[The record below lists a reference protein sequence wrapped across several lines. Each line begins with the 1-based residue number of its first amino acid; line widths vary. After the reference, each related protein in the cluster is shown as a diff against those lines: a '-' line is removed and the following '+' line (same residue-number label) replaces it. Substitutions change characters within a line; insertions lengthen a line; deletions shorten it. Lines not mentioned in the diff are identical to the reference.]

1 LKPGITPSNRMVLKS
16 SLAIV
21 FLALLGLPLYLE
33 RLSHETGE
41 GLPEPSREEA
51 LKLFDFYLDE
61 VSGQAGINFTHQSP
75 VLDPAFRPI
84 LPEIAS
90 MGASVSV
97 CDFDR
102 DGWNDLYVT
111 SSRYGSQNALY
122 HNQQDGTFQEV
133 GGSYGLADLNRKG
146 TGVSMGAVWADFD
159 NDGFEDVFIYK
170 WGRPELF
177 RNQEGRGFVSV
188 TGTSGLP
195 DWINANAAIWLDYN
209 SDGLVDLFIGGYFPE
224 DLDLWNLEHTAV
236 LTESFEYAMN
246 GGRNY
251 LFQNQGE
258 GVFED
263 VTHEVGLTSTRWTL
277 AAGSVDVNRDGYPE
291 LIVANDYGIDEF
303 YLNRQGEFFVEQG
316 SETSIGFSPKSGMN
330 VSIGDIHNQG
340 RFGFYISNI
349 TEEGVLLQGN
359 NFWVPKL
366 DQGKLS
372 YQNQARVTGIEAG
385 GWSYGAQ
392 FGDLNND
399 GHLDLYLANGF
410 ISGKKGT
417 NYWYDY
423 SKVTGGNRS
432 IISDVRNW
440 PALEGRS
447 HSGYQRNKVWLNTG
461 SGFMYDVSEK
471 VAGPRTHDSRSVAMV
486 DLWNR
491 GVLDVVVACQDDR
504 LLVYKNH
511 AHPDNNWIDFELK
524 GTAGNKS
531 AIGAIVKVYWE
542 GQEQAQVI
550 TGGIGF
556 SSQNQR
562 RLHFGLGKHN
572 RVDKVEILWP
582 GGRTQMIEQ
591 PELRKVHT
599 IIEN

>member
-1 LKPGITPSNRMVLKS
+1 
-16 SLAIV
+16 
-21 FLALLGLPLYLE
+21 LY
-33 RLSHETGE
+33 
-41 GLPEPSREEA
+41 
-51 LKLFDFYLDE
+51 
-61 VSGQAGINFTHQSP
+61 
-75 VLDPAFRPI
+75 
-84 LPEIAS
+84 
-90 MGASVSV
+90 
-97 CDFDR
+97 
-102 DGWNDLYVT
+102 
-111 SSRYGSQNALY
+111 
-122 HNQQDGTFQEV
+122 
-133 GGSYGLADLNRKG
+133 
-146 TGVSMGAVWADFD
+146 
-159 NDGFEDVFIYK
+159 
-170 WGRPELF
+170 

-188 TGTSGLP
+188 TGASGLP

-209 SDGLVDLFIGGYFPE
+209 SDGWVDLFIGGYFPE

-251 LFQNQGE
+251 LFQNQGG

-263 VTHEVGLTSTRWTL
+263 VTDQVGLTSTRWTL
-277 AAGSVDVNRDGYPE
+277 AAGAVDVNRDGYPE

-303 YLNRQGEFFVEQG
+303 YLNRQGESFVEQG
-316 SETSIGFSPKSGMN
+316 SESSIGFSPKSGMN
-330 VSIGDIHNQG
+330 VSIGDIYNKG

-359 NFWVPKL
+359 NFWVPKW
-366 DQGKLS
+366 DQEKLS
-372 YQNQARVTGIEAG
+372 YQNLARVTGIEAG

-440 PALEGRS
+440 PAMEGRS
-447 HSGYQRNKVWLNTG
+447 HSGYQRNKVWINSG

-471 VAGPRTHDSRSVAMV
+471 VAGPQTHDSRSVALV

-491 GVLDVVVACQDDR
+491 GVLDVVVASQGEK

-511 AHPDNNWIDFELK
+511 THPENNWIGFELN
-524 GTAGNKS
+524 GTRANTS
-531 AIGAIVKVYWE
+531 AIGAIITVFWDVHK
-542 GQEQAQVI
+542 QAQVL

-562 RLHFGLGKHN
+562 RIHFGLGEHD
-572 RVDKVEILWP
+572 RVDQVEILWP
-582 GGRTQMIEQ
+582 GGRSQIINH
-591 PELRKVHT
+591 PEVRKVHT